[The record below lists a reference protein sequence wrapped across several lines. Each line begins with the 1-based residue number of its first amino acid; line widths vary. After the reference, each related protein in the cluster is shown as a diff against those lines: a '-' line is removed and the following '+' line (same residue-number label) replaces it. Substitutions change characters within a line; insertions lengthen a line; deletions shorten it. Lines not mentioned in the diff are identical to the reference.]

1 MIYKLILLSI
11 TIFLIEKILPGFKL
25 KKPLT
30 AVLVAVVYSL
40 VNFFLGWFLAFLSM
54 PFIFI
59 TLGLFHFV
67 LNAFMLW
74 ITDKILDDF
83 EIDSIKTTVIAAIL
97 ITVVNGLLNWIF

>member
-1 MIYKLILLSI
+1 
-11 TIFLIEKILPGFKL
+11 L

-30 AVLVAVVYSL
+30 ALLVAVVYSL
-40 VNFFLGWFLAFLSM
+40 VNFFLGWILAFLSM

-83 EIDSIKTTVIAAIL
+83 EIDSVKTTVIAAIL